1 MFLGCQEMLGTIETV
16 ADLSYAWHAL
26 EGYKEDMGQL
36 LATSPESVKGLR
48 ALFLKLAS
56 ILEVP
61 LRRSRRGHAELAG
74 LEATVAER
82 KAPPCFLLMSTSHLG
97 PRVTLE

>member
-1 MFLGCQEMLGTIETV
+1 MLGTIETV

-48 ALFLKLAS
+48 ALFLKPFGLESWFKASVLRLAS
-56 ILEVP
+56 ILELP
-61 LRRSRRGHAELAG
+61 LRRIRRAHG
-74 LEATVAER
+74 
-82 KAPPCFLLMSTSHLG
+82 KPNSLLSLSFSTQPIEIH
-97 PRVTLE
+97 T